1 MPAFAGMTL
10 LFGAAPTFAADKPCA
25 TPEHRQFDFLAG
37 EWIVRNPAGKEAG
50 RNSISKSEDGC
61 VLHERWT
68 SSTSKYRGQSL
79 NIYDAPRKVW
89 HQSWVDNSGLLL
101 VIEGG
106 WRNGAMVLEGDRPA
120 KDGRSERHRIT
131 WTPQPD
137 GGLRQL
143 WETSPGPGPG
153 QNQDWKVLFDGR
165 YSRK

>member
-1 MPAFAGMTL
+1 MRTLMTL
-10 LFGAAPTFAADKPCA
+10 MLLAFGAASFAQPPPPKPCA
-25 TPEHRQFDFLAG
+25 TPEHRQFDFWAG
-37 EWIVRNPAGKEAG
+37 EWIVRNPAGKQAG

-61 VLHERWT
+61 VLQERWT

-89 HQSWVDNSGLLL
+89 HQTWVDNSGLLL
-101 VIEGG
+101 VLEGG
-106 WRNGAMVLEGDRPA
+106 WRDGAMVLEGDRPA

-137 GGLRQL
+137 GLRQM
-143 WETSPGPGPG
+143 WETSSPG
-153 QNQDWKVLFDGR
+153 QDWKVLFDGR

>member
-1 MPAFAGMTL
+1 MRTLMTL
-10 LFGAAPTFAADKPCA
+10 VLFALSAASFAQPPPPKPCA
-25 TPEHRQFDFLAG
+25 SPEHRQFDFWVG

-89 HQSWVDNSGLLL
+89 HQSWVDNGGLLL
-101 VIEGG
+101 LIEGG
-106 WRNGAMVLEGDRPA
+106 WRDGAMVLEGDRPA

-143 WETSPGPGPG
+143 WETSSGPG
-153 QNQDWKVLFDGR
+153 QDWKILFDGR